1 MWWEREQQRSMGEK
15 QIMKK
20 RTLNSEYVSSFCL
33 EMALLLHAGIGTEDG
48 LYLLAEDETD
58 KKTKKMLEQMA
69 ETLADGRTL
78 SEAVRQ
84 AERFPKYVSDMIETG
99 ERSGRIEQSFQA
111 LSSYYDRQ
119 MQLANQIRNAL
130 VYPVILMLLMM
141 VIIVV
146 LLVKVLPIFNQVYEQ
161 LGGTMSGTAQL
172 LLQVG
177 NYLGSAMPVLCIILG
192 AILLLAAV
200 IGCSSVL
207 RGGIVRRLGE
217 ARFAS
222 AMAMG
227 MMSGLNTEEAFRT
240 SMLFQDTVPKAKKR
254 YTKCLEML
262 EVGEPLAECFKVNKI
277 LDAAYCRILDL
288 GAKSGTSDTAMEEIA
303 RRMDDGVQMDI
314 EKKVGRIE
322 PTIVIITSIM
332 VGIILIAVMLP
343 LINIMSSIG

>member
-1 MWWEREQQRSMGEK
+1 
-15 QIMKK
+15 MKK
-20 RTLNSEYVSSFCL
+20 RTLDSEYVSSFCL

-48 LYLLAEDETD
+48 LYLLAEDEIN

-78 SEAVRQ
+78 SEALRE
-84 AERFPKYVSDMIETG
+84 AGRFPKYVADMIETG

-130 VYPVILMLLMM
+130 LYPVILMLLML

-172 LLQVG
+172 LLRVG
-177 NYLGSAMPVLCIILG
+177 NFLGSAMPVLCGVL
-192 AILLLAAV
+192 AAVILLGAV

-207 RGGIVRRLGE
+207 RGGIIHIYKKIFGDFGITRRLGE

-227 MMSGLNTEEAFRT
+227 MLSGLNTEEAFRT
-240 SMLFQDTVPKAKKR
+240 SMLFQDTVPKARRR
-254 YTKCLEML
+254 YAKCLEML
-262 EVGEPLAECFKVNKI
+262 EVGEPLAECFKANRI

-322 PTIVIITSIM
+322 PTIVIITSVL